1 MTVTVERHSRP
12 QQLDDAAVQDLAD
25 ELKDS
30 IQDLGQSPTM
40 FGMALN
46 EALLLAQA
54 RAETN
59 PRANLL
65 ETWEATVSAMQ
76 VGEAAFAAA
85 VATEGTLQRRIVDE
99 LRTIPA
105 TGPQSYAN
113 AGNWLTSLWFVIICR
128 DQERMTQMCR
138 IPMEVLRASGAQ
150 GDEFVY
156 RWVDALQTYWLEEP
170 GLVEKLTA
178 AIDASHP
185 DVATVA
191 PRDLLQNVLYP
202 PINLFH
208 HFLRKDHEGFNG
220 ALAEALE
227 LHKAYWTA
235 SEDRAADLAG
245 SLALG
250 PLAMACLAYDAGFP
264 IEVESDYLP
273 HHLLRRTWV
282 GEFPV

>member
-30 IQDLGQSPTM
+30 IEDLGQSPTL
-40 FGMALN
+40 FGMALS
-46 EALLLAQA
+46 EALLLVQA

-85 VATEGTLQRRIVDE
+85 AATEGTVQRRIVDE
-99 LRTIPA
+99 VRTVPA

-113 AGNWLTSLWFVIICR
+113 AGSWLTSLYFVIICR

-138 IPMEVLRASGAQ
+138 IPLEVLRASGAQ
-150 GDEFVY
+150 GDEFAY
-156 RWVDALQTYWLEEP
+156 HLVDALQTYWLEES

-178 AIDASHP
+178 AIETSHP
-185 DVATVA
+185 EVATVA
-191 PRDLLQNVLYP
+191 PRDLLQNVLSP

-208 HFLRKDHEGFNG
+208 HFLRKDHEGFNA

-235 SEDRAADLAG
+235 NEDRTADIAG
-245 SLALG
+245 SIALG
-250 PLAMACLAYDAGFP
+250 PLAMACLAFDAGFP
-264 IEVESDYLP
+264 IEVESDHLP

>member
-1 MTVTVERHSRP
+1 
-12 QQLDDAAVQDLAD
+12 LDDAAVRDLAD
-25 ELKDS
+25 ELQDS
-30 IQDLGQSPTM
+30 IQDLERSPAF

-46 EALLLAQA
+46 EALLLVQA
-54 RAETN
+54 RTETN

-65 ETWEATVSAMQ
+65 ETWKATVSAMQ

-85 VATEGTLQRRIVDE
+85 AVTDGAVQRRIVDE
-99 LRTIPA
+99 VRTVSA
-105 TGPQSYAN
+105 TGPQPYAN
-113 AGNWLTSLWFVIICR
+113 AGTWLTSLYFVIICR

-138 IPMEVLRASGAQ
+138 IPLEVLRASGAQ
-150 GDEFVY
+150 GDEFAHH
-156 RWVDALQTYWLEEP
+156 WVDALQTYWLEES

-178 AIDASHP
+178 AIEMSRP
-185 DVATVA
+185 EVATVA

-208 HFLRKDHEGFNG
+208 HFLRKDHEGFNT

-227 LHKAYWTA
+227 LHEAYWTA
-235 SEDRAADLAG
+235 NEERTADIAG

-250 PLAMACLAYDAGFP
+250 PLAMSCLAYDAGFP
-264 IEVESDYLP
+264 IGVESDYLS

-282 GEFPV
+282 GKFPV

>member
-30 IQDLGQSPTM
+30 IQDLGQSPTL

-46 EALLLAQA
+46 EALLLVQA

-76 VGEAAFAAA
+76 LGEAAFAAA
-85 VATEGTLQRRIVDE
+85 AATAGTIERRIVDE
-99 LRTIPA
+99 VRTIPA

-113 AGNWLTSLWFVIICR
+113 AGNWLTSLYFVIICR

-138 IPMEVLRASGAQ
+138 IPVEVLRTSGAQ

-156 RWVDALQTYWLEEP
+156 HWVDALQTYWLEES

-178 AIDASHP
+178 AIETSHP
-185 DVATVA
+185 EVATVA

-208 HFLRKDHEGFNG
+208 QFLRKDHEGFNA

-227 LHKAYWTA
+227 LHKAFWTA
-235 SEDRAADLAG
+235 NEDRAADLAG
-245 SLALG
+245 SIALG

-264 IEVESDYLP
+264 LEVESDYLP
-273 HHLLRRTWV
+273 HHLVRRTWV

>member
-1 MTVTVERHSRP
+1 MTVERHSRP

-30 IQDLGQSPTM
+30 IQDLGQSPTL
-40 FGMALN
+40 FAMALN
-46 EALLLAQA
+46 EALLLVQA
-54 RAETN
+54 RTETN

-85 VATEGTLQRRIVDE
+85 AATAGTIQRRIVDE
-99 LRTIPA
+99 VRTIPA
-105 TGPQSYAN
+105 TGPQPYAN
-113 AGNWLTSLWFVIICR
+113 AGNWLTSLWFVIVCR

-138 IPMEVLRASGAQ
+138 IPIEALRASGAQ
-150 GDEFVY
+150 GDEFAY
-156 RWVDALQTYWLEEP
+156 HWVDALQTYWLEEP
-170 GLVEKLTA
+170 GLLEKLTA
-178 AIDASHP
+178 AIESSYP
-185 DVATVA
+185 EVATIA

-208 HFLRKDHEGFNG
+208 LFLRKDHDGFNAG
-220 ALAEALE
+220 LAEALE

-235 SEDRAADLAG
+235 NEDRAADLAG